1 MSKVRG
7 RPFQPGNQ
15 FGRGR
20 PKGSRNKSTLIS
32 QKLLEDYSGAI
43 VRKCIVEALGGDM
56 RALKLCL
63 ERIFRMRDNGVVKVN
78 LPPIESAKD
87 LGPAF
92 PSLVDAVKSGKITP
106 IAGESFANMLE
117 KCRRGFETTELSDRL
132 DQLER
137 IERER
142 GSK

>member
-1 MSKVRG
+1 MNGVRG
-7 RPFQPGNQ
+7 RPFEPGNQ

-32 QKLLEDYSGAI
+32 QKLLEKYSEPLM
-43 VRKCIVEALGGDM
+43 RKCIAQALGGDI

-63 ERIFRMRDNGVVKVN
+63 ERVSPIRDNGLVKFN

-87 LGPAF
+87 LAPRFQSVLAAIK
-92 PSLVDAVKSGKITP
+92 DGKITP
-106 IAGESFANMLE
+106 IEGESVTNILDKF
-117 KCRRGFETTELSDRL
+117 RRSFETTELSDRL